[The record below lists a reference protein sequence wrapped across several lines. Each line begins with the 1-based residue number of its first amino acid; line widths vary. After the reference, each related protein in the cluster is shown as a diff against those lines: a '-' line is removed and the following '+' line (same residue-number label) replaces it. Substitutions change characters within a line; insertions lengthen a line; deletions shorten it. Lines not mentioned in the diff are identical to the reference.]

1 MIFRLTSGQT
11 SGEKNFSKKIL
22 LPQKIRRQ
30 IAGGVLGVILIFD
43 FIFWSGSPK
52 NTLLSF
58 KRQKRT
64 QLLIYLSFG

>member
-1 MIFRLTSGQT
+1 MIYLLTSGQT
-11 SGEKNFSKKIL
+11 SVKKFSKQIF

-30 IAGGVLGVILIFD
+30 IVGVVLGVILIFD
-43 FIFWSGSPK
+43 FIFWSGSSK

-64 QLLIYLSFG
+64 QLLNVRKSI